1 MAKTANMDHE
11 AGRHFLGPVPA
22 ERECSGRVFDI
33 LVPQKGDTQTRFR
46 CQRCG
51 RELVGERNDNGGS
64 RLKRI
69 GGNIP

>member
-1 MAKTANMDHE
+1 MPLMGKMAEMDHE
-11 AGRHFLGPVPA
+11 AERHFIGSVPA

-51 RELVGERNDNGGS
+51 RELFGELGEGKSSLAR
-64 RLKRI
+64 
-69 GGNIP
+69 